1 MSLLP
6 LTLISLL
13 LAGAA
18 LLAFAARSRPSAV
31 GAPIASLGRSPLV
44 PALAVAVPL
53 LALLVWLLLRSGVDS
68 AAWQLTGIVLWL
80 LLVIVARRL
89 LAKAADQSPAASL
102 ATAFALAAAALPALW
117 LADER
122 ARLGAVALFAVVRL
136 AVGRRGA
143 GSHTARPVV
152 GLAAV
157 VLLLW
162 AAAVGGAWASLFA
175 LAAAAILFGIWP
187 ADSAYDTTGRSPD
200 NGALVSG
207 GLAAVIGA
215 AVLLPWLRAAALPPG
230 AIAAATAVGL
240 LSLLLGPAR
249 LGGRS
254 AGDAARALGPAL
266 GGLALVA
273 GVWAGEAA
281 LLPAVRLA
289 VLAPVVL
296 WLLVP
301 DSSPS
306 LPRRLPRLLP
316 AALAYLALAGLPLTV
331 GFGALSRLYAAWLPG
346 GWVLVIVMAAL
357 LSLWLAVVYQSGE
370 TTATEAS
377 PPPNGRGLWL
387 GAVPAG
393 LAALGLIQID
403 TSAFAQS
410 PLVWVAIVL
419 PALAGA
425 VLGRFVPSLSEL
437 GELLR
442 ESVGATATLDR
453 VAARFVPPLRHAAN
467 GVADALADAVSIL
480 DGDNGLLVLLGLLLL
495 LLWIGR

>member
-1 MSLLP
+1 MC
-6 LTLISLL
+6 I
-13 LAGAA
+13 
-18 LLAFAARSRPSAV
+18 RDR
-31 GAPIASLGRSPLV
+31 
-44 PALAVAVPL
+44 
-53 LALLVWLLLRSGVDS
+53 
-68 AAWQLTGIVLWL
+68 
-80 LLVIVARRL
+80 
-89 LAKAADQSPAASL
+89 
-102 ATAFALAAAALPALW
+102 
-117 LADER
+117 
-122 ARLGAVALFAVVRL
+122 
-136 AVGRRGA
+136 
-143 GSHTARPVV
+143 
-152 GLAAV
+152 
-157 VLLLW
+157 
-162 AAAVGGAWASLFA
+162 
-175 LAAAAILFGIWP
+175 
-187 ADSAYDTTGRSPD
+187 
-200 NGALVSG
+200 
-207 GLAAVIGA
+207 
-215 AVLLPWLRAAALPPG
+215 
-230 AIAAATAVGL
+230 
-240 LSLLLGPAR
+240 
-249 LGGRS
+249 
-254 AGDAARALGPAL
+254 
-266 GGLALVA
+266 VA

-289 VLAPVVL
+289 VSAPVVL
-296 WLLVP
+296 RLLVP

-425 VLGRFVPSLSEL
+425 VLGRFVPLLSEL
-437 GELLR
+437 GGLLR
-442 ESVGATATLDR
+442 ESVGATAMLDR
-453 VAARFVPPLRHAAN
+453 VAARFGPPLRRAAN